1 MINVFMGSQ
10 ERTTAFG
17 ENDNAANTN
26 LISLSNSKKK
36 LSQPDVRIKKM
47 SGALSRDTSLAGRS
61 PQTHRPTTA
70 ANKNNVVSGYGQ
82 I

>member
-10 ERTTAFG
+10 ERTTGFG
-17 ENDNAANTN
+17 GNDSASN

-47 SGALSRDTSLAGRS
+47 TGALSRDTSMAARS
-61 PQTHRPTTA
+61 P
-70 ANKNNVVSGYGQ
+70 
-82 I
+82 

>member
-10 ERTTAFG
+10 ERTTVFG
-17 ENDNAANTN
+17 GNDSASNTN

-47 SGALSRDTSLAGRS
+47 SGALSRDTSMAARS
-61 PQTHRPTTA
+61 P
-70 ANKNNVVSGYGQ
+70 
-82 I
+82 